1 MCCVKI
7 NAVFFLRVCVC
18 QDEDMSADHP
28 TRTAV
33 MAHPVAERLDA
44 LMAVLLA
51 YIKDFSHFNGNFYT
65 VVQ

>member
-1 MCCVKI
+1 
-7 NAVFFLRVCVC
+7 
-18 QDEDMSADHP
+18 MSADHP